1 MSKTLKQICNAASA
15 RAGLGTNSSYFGAN
29 DETMAYLA
37 NESLESLIR
46 VNKWQK
52 LRKTGTISMTTA
64 TLYDMPTD
72 IKFYVADTMNADGQ
86 ERYIEFPTADNI
98 WWYFKS
104 HDNSGIKY
112 KVRQTGGQL
121 EILNPDPG
129 VDLIF
134 EYISSKVIYS
144 NSAFNNAEG
153 EGGDGGGVPVADK
166 TEFTRDDDVWL
177 LDDEL
182 IILDLKWRFMSIKGV
197 EGWEKEKMV
206 FNDHLRLLRGHDGGS
221 STLNFTGGYDDMSPE
236 PYTDL
241 YV

>member
-1 MSKTLKQICNAASA
+1 MSKTLKQICDAAMS
-15 RAGLGTNSSYFGAN
+15 RAGLGTMSSYFGSG
-29 DETMAYLA
+29 DETIAYLA

-52 LRKTGTISMTTA
+52 LRKTGTISMTAETF
-64 TLYDMPTD
+64 YSMPSD

-86 ERYIEFPTADNI
+86 ERFIQFPTSDNV

-104 HDNSGIKY
+104 HDNSGIRY
-112 KVRQTGGQL
+112 KVRQTDGRL

-134 EYISSKVIYS
+134 EYISSNPVIS
-144 NSAFNNAEG
+144 NAANSA
-153 EGGDGGGVPVADK
+153 DGGLPDK

-206 FNDHLRLLRGHDGGS
+206 FNDHLKVLKGHDGGS
-221 STLNFTGGYDDMSPE
+221 TTLNFTSPSRDISELE
-236 PYTDL
+236 PWTDL
-241 YV
+241 YI